1 MRRYLLN
8 SPVGSNSKKQQI
20 DLSSLFILSS
30 HSISLRE
37 DCQKSLSNPLR
48 VQRSFSVRPQT
59 IICYMVCG
67 ATLPVVVRNN
77 PNLKPKGD
85 VTRNL
90 KQGYQRPHK
99 KDSCPPKIFK
109 KKEKRITEIN
119 ADIEVVHSY
128 VGSN

>member
-1 MRRYLLN
+1 MKRYLLN
-8 SPVGSNSKKQQI
+8 SPVGSNSKRQQI

-48 VQRSFSVRPQT
+48 VQRSFLVRPQT

-85 VTRNL
+85 VTRNP
-90 KQGYQRPHK
+90 KQGYQRPTKRTHVLQK
-99 KDSCPPKIFK
+99 FSK

-119 ADIEVVHSY
+119 ADIKVVHSD